1 MQLLLICFKQLRARA
16 NSAVMVYGA
25 LLNEQNVKY
34 FCCNHEVSLIVELPE
49 LFFHIARCCES
60 TVVRPVYDEH
70 FAPQAR
76 RRHEATITK
85 ESGV

>member
-1 MQLLLICFKQLRARA
+1 MLRICFKQLRARA
-16 NSAVMVYGA
+16 DSALIVYGA

-34 FCCNHEVSLIVELPE
+34 FFYNREVSLIVELPE

-60 TVVRPVYDEH
+60 TVVRPIYDEH

-76 RRHEATITK
+76 RPHEATITK